1 MFIVIIKVSEEES
14 GAACGI
20 TRTLD
25 INDSLIARVSI
36 PGERTL
42 VRAGEVSRCK
52 LQWNVN
58 IRLSM

>member
-1 MFIVIIKVSEEES
+1 MFIVIIKVSGEES
-14 GAACGI
+14 CSACGI

-25 INDSLIARVSI
+25 VNDGLIARVNI
-36 PGERTL
+36 PGGRTL
-42 VRAGEVSRCK
+42 VRAGKVSRCK